1 MINNV
6 FQTLHYCET
15 QKTFGSSTSYS
26 GICYYSILIRDANP
40 KIRPNVPKFLDSETE
55 SIYRVTLTICDLQ
68 DLIEEKLVFKD
79 FVKKGLIEYLDV
91 NEENDSNIALY
102 EHDITQETTHL
113 EIEPFTLLGK
123 YSFF

>member
-1 MINNV
+1 M
-6 FQTLHYCET
+6 
-15 QKTFGSSTSYS
+15 
-26 GICYYSILIRDANP
+26 
-40 KIRPNVPKFLDSETE
+40 
-55 SIYRVTLTICDLQ
+55 
-68 DLIEEKLVFKD
+68 IEEKLVFKD

-123 YSFF
+123 YSFFKAKIMDMIVGDRIEICSIFMC